1 MTLPL
6 SANLPLRTSAVWG
19 VFGEVETIPHR
30 YGRNRGR
37 ALRYDNTG
45 RRYVWADHACELI
58 TEVRV
63 DGQVS
68 RAWTWRN
75 GQDVTGH
82 PVTFI
87 ELSQPTTGEVT
98 AAGFGKIHA
107 TSGARIDNPAAIIA
121 DILVQIAGRDEPDLA
136 WLGYEAAKLGITCAG
151 TLDDADTSIQT
162 AISEICESIGAVWAS
177 RARRFAR
184 IHPGGKFDTY
194 SALGQKA
201 IYESGA
207 TLDAADLVEATTD
220 ITQIVNAVVVQFD
233 YRDGKASQTI
243 ELDCPDSIARFGR
256 REARVEAPWVA
267 DARVANGV
275 AERLLTYRAEPSWQ
289 YRAENMAGDLRTL
302 DVVHWAGSTRLPAPE
317 SAIVLSAKYDPGTD
331 RSTIEFERLTASGA
345 ELRLVRQGS
354 AIEDN
359 QAAQVTVQTQS
370 DQRRIQIKS
379 DTGEP
384 LAKAKVILDGT
395 ITRYSD
401 AGGWVVFPVHA
412 TPPGIHTLNITTE
425 AGDVLTMSLLIQ

>member
-6 SANLPLRTSAVWG
+6 SANLPLRTSSAWG

-30 YGRNRGR
+30 YGSNRGR

-45 RRYVWADHACELI
+45 RRYVWADHACELV

-87 ELSQPTTGEVT
+87 ELSQPTAGEVT

-107 TSGARIDNPAAIIA
+107 TSGARIDNPADIIA
-121 DILVQIAGRDEPDLA
+121 DILVQIAGRTSPDLA
-136 WLGYEAAKLGITCAG
+136 WLGYEAAQLGIACAG

-162 AISEICESIGAVWAS
+162 AISEICASIGALWAS

-184 IHPGGKFDTY
+184 IHPGGRFDTY
-194 SALGQKA
+194 RALGPEI
-201 IYESGA
+201 IYESGVTA
-207 TLDAADLVEATTD
+207 YASDLVEATTD
-220 ITQIVNAVVVQFD
+220 ITEIVNAVVVQFD

-243 ELDCPDSIARFGR
+243 ELDCPDSVARFGR
-256 REARVEAPWVA
+256 REKRIEAKWIA

-289 YRAENMAGDLRTL
+289 YRAEDLFGDVRTL
-302 DVVHWAGSTRLPAPE
+302 DVVHWTGSTRLVAPT
-317 SAIVLSAKYDPGTD
+317 SAIVLGAKYDPATN
-331 RSTIEFERLTASGA
+331 RTAIEFECLTATGA
-345 ELRLVRQGS
+345 ELRLVGQGS
-354 AIEDN
+354 VLEDD
-359 QAAQVTVQTQS
+359 QLAQVTVQTQA
-370 DQRRIQIKS
+370 DQRRIQIK
-379 DTGEP
+379 DTTGAP
-384 LAKAKVILDGT
+384 IAKAKVLLDGT
-395 ITRYSD
+395 VTRYSD

-412 TPPGIHTLNITTE
+412 TPPGIHTLTITTE
-425 AGDVLTMSLLIQ
+425 AGDVITMSLLIQ